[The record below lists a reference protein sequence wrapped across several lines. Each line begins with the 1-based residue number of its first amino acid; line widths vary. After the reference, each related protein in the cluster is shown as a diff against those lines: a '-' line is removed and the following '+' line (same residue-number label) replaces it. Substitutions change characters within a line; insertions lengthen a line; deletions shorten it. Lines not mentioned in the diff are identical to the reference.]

1 MNTLLLLVSLVRVQA
16 NTAKNPASF
25 WWKTTKCSWQQ
36 TRICKTNCIAFCYSM
51 KRKWWNSMVQ
61 LPAGHINSS
70 SRSWTF
76 IILFIPQSDLEDHFS
91 HQIMHISSVKPQ
103 SHSFSVF
110 LILCCF
116 SPLFSRFFLR
126 SLNDFWERSS
136 NKWGGLRGY
145 C

>member
-51 KRKWWNSMVQ
+51 KRKWWNSMEQ

-70 SRSWTF
+70 SHSLTS
-76 IILFIPQSDLEDHFS
+76 IILSILQSDPEDHFS
-91 HQIMHISSVKPQ
+91 HQIMHISSVKTTDAK
-103 SHSFSVF
+103 FFCV
-110 LILCCF
+110 LIFCCF
-116 SPLFSRFFLR
+116 SLFSRFFLR
-126 SLNDFWERSS
+126 SLDDFWERSS
-136 NKWGGLRGY
+136 DKWRGLRGY